1 MQLRVYLRCLL
12 IDPPPPLHPD
22 WHQMV
27 EINVDL
33 EERVDEVIAFAKK
46 HPQVSSI
53 FLVSFFFF
61 NFEVDASLP

>member
-1 MQLRVYLRCLL
+1 
-12 IDPPPPLHPD
+12 
-22 WHQMV
+22 MV